1 MDQAVV
7 RNRTAPRWLPPPAQR
22 LGPLIP
28 PPTPMP
34 SAQSVVLALTL
45 ALYAGLPAT
54 SGAQPGAPA
63 TPSAPSALTDRAAV
77 RQAALDYVEAL
88 YEVDST
94 RIMRS
99 VHPDLRKYGY
109 YKRDGSYRGTAMT
122 YEQLRGLAT
131 RWNEN
136 RKRVDPDSAVKEAV
150 VFEVLDKTASAKVVA
165 DWGVDY
171 LHLVREDSTW
181 KIRQVLWQSPLPS
194 D

>member
-1 MDQAVV
+1 MFS
-7 RNRTAPRWLPPPAQR
+7 PRPA
-22 LGPLIP
+22 LLIR
-28 PPTPMP
+28 
-34 SAQSVVLALTL
+34 LTL
-45 ALYAGLPAT
+45 ALCVGLPAT
-54 SGAQPGAPA
+54 SGAQPAAP
-63 TPSAPSALTDRAAV
+63 TAPSGPDRVAV

-109 YKRDGSYRGTAMT
+109 YKRDGTYRGTVMT

-136 RKRVDPDSAVKEAV
+136 QKRVDPDSAVKEAV
-150 VFEVLDKTASAKVVA
+150 VFEVLDQTASAKVVA
-165 DWGVDY
+165 HWGIDY
-171 LHLVREDSTW
+171 MHLVKEDGTW
-181 KIRQVLWQSPLPS
+181 KIRQVLWQSPPPG

>member
-1 MDQAVV
+1 
-7 RNRTAPRWLPPPAQR
+7 
-22 LGPLIP
+22 
-28 PPTPMP
+28 MP
-34 SAQSVVLALTL
+34 SARSIVLTL
-45 ALYAGLPAT
+45 ALCVGLTAT
-54 SGAQPGAPA
+54 CGAQPAAP
-63 TPSAPSALTDRAAV
+63 TVPSGPDRVAV

-109 YKRDGSYRGTAMT
+109 YKRDGTYRGTVMT

-136 RKRVDPDSAVKEAV
+136 QKRVDPDSAVKEAV
-150 VFEVLDKTASAKVVA
+150 VFEVLDQTASAKVVA
-165 DWGVDY
+165 HWGIDY
-171 LHLVREDSTW
+171 MHLVKEDGTW
-181 KIRQVLWQSPLPS
+181 KIRQVLWQSPPPG

>member
-1 MDQAVV
+1 MPL
-7 RNRTAPRWLPPPAQR
+7 PRS
-22 LGPLIP
+22 I
-28 PPTPMP
+28 
-34 SAQSVVLALTL
+34 VLTL
-45 ALYAGLPAT
+45 TLVLCAGLPRT
-54 SGAQPGAPA
+54 SGAQPAAPTDPA
-63 TPSAPSALTDRAAV
+63 AISAPDRAAV

-109 YKRDGSYRGTAMT
+109 YERDGTYRGTAMT

-136 RKRVDPDSAVKEAV
+136 QKRVDPDSAVKEAV

-171 LHLVREDSTW
+171 LHLVKVDGTW
-181 KIRQVLWQSPLPS
+181 KIRQVLWQSSPPG